1 MDLIVYILNY
11 LAEIGQYLTK
21 FILIDITLIPYFLII
36 IGVIGFIIL
45 INYAVTG
52 TNILDTIKKFIIVKL
67 QSSDKYKDKAKYQ
80 NIKSK
85 KKNSNS
91 KLKLSSIGK
100 LNKDNTAT
108 SKSFAL
114 AFILSFFNIDISNS
128 SSTIVKLSTSI
139 LILSL
144 VSFFCLL
151 NAFLYAIAYIFIIKS
166 DYQIKYPK
174 LQKIIKYYKTTTL
187 IYVVIEAIIGFSA
200 LLSLVGFSLVTTITN
215 MN

>member
-85 KKNSNS
+85 KQNS

-166 DYQIKYPK
+166 DYQTKYPK

>member
-67 QSSDKYKDKAKYQ
+67 KSSDKDKAKYQ

-85 KKNSNS
+85 KKNS

-166 DYQIKYPK
+166 DYQTKYPK

>member
-85 KKNSNS
+85 KQNS

-100 LNKDNTAT
+100 FNKDNTAT

>member
-85 KKNSNS
+85 KQNS

-144 VSFFCLL
+144 VSFFCLF

-166 DYQIKYPK
+166 DYQTKYPK